1 MIKDMVNEMTGD
13 RVGLTLFAGEV
24 RRHVPMTNHYRDFKQ
39 ALDEVGPD
47 NLNRGGSRLGDA
59 IVVASGGFL
68 EQSSQHKTLVL
79 LTDGED
85 QESEPIEAAR
95 AAHQDQGV
103 RIFAIG
109 LGDAKTGSRIPL
121 PSGSLPSARS
131 RQTKDGPSEFVTH
144 QGEQVWSKLDGRTLT
159 EIAKETGG
167 TYIPA
172 GTRQVNMASV
182 YHRYIANVETTT
194 FETARIHRLESR
206 FQWFLL
212 PAVLLLIT
220 ESLWDFRRA
229 SQ

>member
-1 MIKDMVNEMTGD
+1 MG
-13 RVGLTLFAGEV
+13 FA
-24 RRHVPMTNHYRDFKQ
+24 
-39 ALDEVGPD
+39 
-47 NLNRGGSRLGDA
+47 
-59 IVVASGGFL
+59 
-68 EQSSQHKTLVL
+68 
-79 LTDGED
+79 
-85 QESEPIEAAR
+85 
-95 AAHQDQGV
+95 
-103 RIFAIG
+103 
-109 LGDAKTGSRIPL
+109 RIPAGSGILANPTTPKIKMDDALVAINCPHRPGKPGRKRGSTRVKLKPQRLRPRHSSCVSTEREGDFVGEATNRELHSSSRYDDKPLSRL

-131 RQTKDGPSEFVTH
+131 RQTKDGLSEFVTH

-194 FETARIHRLESR
+194 FETARINRLESR

-220 ESLWDFRRA
+220 ESLWDFRRS